1 MLRAV
6 LALALALA
14 TSAELITFHSQ
25 VRADKRAL
33 GLSGDALCMAAL
45 GWPALHNLLICAAEL
60 AVSHACWLSNLA
72 WRLKT

>member
-25 VRADKRAL
+25 VRADKRTL
-33 GLSGDALCMAAL
+33 GLSGIRTVHGCAAL
-45 GWPALHNLLICAAEL
+45 GWPALHTC
-60 AVSHACWLSNLA
+60 
-72 WRLKT
+72 